1 MFLYSDGGPDHRS
14 NLSSAKLATI
24 YLFMQL
30 DLEFYLVVCP
40 ALSQSY
46 RNSVERPTFT
56 LNLSLQNIVLNRS
69 LIGETMKKK
78 TKDLTNLKKVKAATE
93 KDSSL
98 QDEVNEVLQPV
109 CYQHTKKAIFLPE
122 VF

>member
-14 NLSSAKLATI
+14 NLSPATLATI

-30 DLEFYLVVCP
+30 DLDFYLVVFP

-46 RNSVERPTFT
+46 RNSVERAMFT

-69 LIGETMKKK
+69 LIGEMMKKRRK
-78 TKDLTNLKKVKAATE
+78 ILTNLKKVKAATE

-98 QDEVNEVLQPV
+98 QDEVNEGLQPV
-109 CYQHTKKAIFLPE
+109 CHQHTKKAIFLPE